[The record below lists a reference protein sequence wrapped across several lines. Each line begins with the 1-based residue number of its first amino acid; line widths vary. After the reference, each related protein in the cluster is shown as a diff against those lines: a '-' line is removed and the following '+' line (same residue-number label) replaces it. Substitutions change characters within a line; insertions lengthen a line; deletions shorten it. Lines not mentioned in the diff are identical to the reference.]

1 MMLATTWFANLR
13 NSISLTLFIVTL
25 VILVGAVF
33 VWAAFIRKPSRPHHH
48 HHRHHWR
55 RPKPAESETA
65 ESSRSLGLFRR
76 KRHRR
81 RRKNRPANPT
91 LAETGGLPPVR
102 SEDSGSP
109 RTSEN

>member
-1 MMLATTWFANLR
+1 MMLAANWFQELR
-13 NSISLTLFIVTL
+13 NSMGLMILGLAL
-25 VILVGAVF
+25 VVIAGIAF

-55 RPKPAESETA
+55 RPKPAAEETQKTHKN
-65 ESSRSLGLFRR
+65 RGLFRR

-102 SEDSGSP
+102 SENSGSP
-109 RTSEN
+109 TAAEN